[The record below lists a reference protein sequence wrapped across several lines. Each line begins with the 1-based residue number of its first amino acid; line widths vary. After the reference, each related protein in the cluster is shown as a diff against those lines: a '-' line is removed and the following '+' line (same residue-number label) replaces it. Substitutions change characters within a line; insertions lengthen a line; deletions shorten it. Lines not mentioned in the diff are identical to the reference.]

1 MRVEI
6 RSVRKN
12 ANTLLALVI
21 TASVLLPC
29 RASSAPIALA
39 SYRLNDLRA
48 EFNRASERVRIV
60 ALLSPTCGECQRVQR
75 VVQSVFSKYPDDP
88 RIRGFVVWLPM
99 LRSDSEQAAEMQ
111 AGAFVDGRLL
121 QRWDGDRAAGNLIAK
136 RLGLNRTAWDV
147 YLLYAPGVKWIGD
160 QPPMPTFWMHQLYPD
175 TGADQRFC
183 LNPTV
188 LLGKVADLLR

>member
-1 MRVEI
+1 MAVWF
-6 RSVRKN
+6 SN
-12 ANTLLALVI
+12 G
-21 TASVLLPC
+21 TAIEPP
-29 RASSAPIALA
+29 AT
-39 SYRLNDLRA
+39 
-48 EFNRASERVRIV
+48 F
-60 ALLSPTCGECQRVQR
+60 
-75 VVQSVFSKYPDDP
+75 
-88 RIRGFVVWLPM
+88 
-99 LRSDSEQAAEMQ
+99 
-111 AGAFVDGRLL
+111 
-121 QRWDGDRAAGNLIAK
+121 IAK